1 MLFFIL
7 KIDQYFDS
15 KVRYSE
21 QKTLDWDILN
31 YDRLIW
37 LSDVHAFDLLLNPL
51 FGYFYCI
58 KVTFYKNYRYN
69 ATSIGLIYTIKLKS
83 AVHKPALNKYKFN
96 HVNMKLFLKTYFRT
110 IAILKVSLNKHYSK
124 TYVRTINV

>member
-1 MLFFIL
+1 MSFFYL

-96 HVNMKLFLKTYFRT
+96 HINMKLLKNIFKDYCHFER
-110 IAILKVSLNKHYSK
+110 
-124 TYVRTINV
+124 